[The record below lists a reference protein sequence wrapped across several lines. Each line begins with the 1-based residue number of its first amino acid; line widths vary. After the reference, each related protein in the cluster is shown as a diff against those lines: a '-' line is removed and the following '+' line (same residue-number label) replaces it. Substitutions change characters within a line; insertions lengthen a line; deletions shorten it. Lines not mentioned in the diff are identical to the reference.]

1 MFVLSCLC
9 FVTNSCMIEYIKI
22 RLCMMKICLKIAAVL
37 GSYFRIKNGAHTT
50 LTLIPNCI
58 KSILELFF
66 IVKEMIWLSNWK
78 RKLVPLSSTFN
89 NLIRIINQLLQLFPA
104 STWKYCPS
112 LWTQIFCWYNLIHT
126 GDK

>member
-58 KSILELFF
+58 KSILELFP
-66 IVKEMIWLSNWK
+66 
-78 RKLVPLSSTFN
+78 KL
-89 NLIRIINQLLQLFPA
+89 
-104 STWKYCPS
+104 
-112 LWTQIFCWYNLIHT
+112 LIHYAEICMEQAFT
-126 GDK
+126 HRKTTK